1 MFRADLG
8 ELSESEEVDQVSS
21 QNPESTT
28 GSFARS
34 LSRSRAEY
42 NSAASKGDRVRKSK
56 DSKLQVISKENEG
69 NAKK

>member
-1 MFRADLG
+1 MVRKSTKFLRKIP
-8 ELSESEEVDQVSS
+8 S
-21 QNPESTT
+21 QRLAR
-28 GSFARS
+28 FARS